1 MTILFSY
8 VCAFGR
14 RTGFLVSRSPGSQ
27 HYSLPWRA
35 AGPVVG
41 TTAAAKLLLP
51 VYRQYS
57 SSEIF
62 DAKHGPMVPSWG
74 AVVDDAKTILSLG
87 SAVFVGE
94 QPLNFLKGA
103 SFLQTALSTP

>member
-1 MTILFSY
+1 MASGGSGGGNN
-8 VCAFGR
+8 GR
-14 RTGFLVSRSPGSQ
+14 GQTP
-27 HYSLPWRA
+27 
-35 AGPVVG
+35 
-41 TTAAAKLLLP
+41 TTTNLNDEEAPLLP